1 MGIAGFLRR
10 RYKLINLIG
19 QCVTVTVNYP
29 IRSTEWHTGTLFNRL
44 IGGRGSTFIKHISF
58 HNILEVYK
66 AYLQPFQVIN
76 NIVKWSGVDKLWLGI
91 DLSFVQNVGVGN
103 GDHE

>member
-1 MGIAGFLRR
+1 MENFHAILQSISLDHIVVCAFYAVCRVHN
-10 RYKLINLIG
+10 IN
-19 QCVTVTVNYP
+19 
-29 IRSTEWHTGTLFNRL
+29 
-44 IGGRGSTFIKHISF
+44 ISF

-76 NIVKWSGVDKLWLGI
+76 NIVKWSGVEKLWLGI